1 MRVFVRVLIC
11 LALIGSLL
19 TVVNVVSDD
28 SEATTVQVTF
38 GEGVTVVKIDTS
50 GGSPPYPQYSVSSGS
65 MVEDYYS
72 IRAVPSNAEY
82 GVIYL
87 NGVNMGSSMT
97 PVLVSDYPDGIH
109 FEAIRDDYSITFER
123 NGGSGDLIDPLISL
137 GNGDD
142 FSIPTIPFLIVGKKA
157 DVWNTRADGTGD
169 DINLGDHS
177 FDLDFI
183 RSNYTVTSPN
193 LTLYPKWYFV
203 NYSVSFNAN
212 NGSGQLPDVLNN
224 RTIETGANI
233 PNINLTRT
241 GYHCDRWNTQSDGSG
256 YDINPG
262 LMELNDQSIP
272 LYFSSSTNLI
282 LYPKW
287 IANNYTINYNAS
299 NINGSTPDPI
309 PSFQIGSNIT
319 ISSATFYRNGYDFLG
334 WNTSENGSGA
344 TLDPGDHSVNVTFI
358 ESVFGEGTTANLYPI
373 WSIKTYSISL
383 STEYGTVSGDGWSAD
398 NGTFRKSFNVESD
411 EVTIPS
417 PSTDDRFHSF
427 VCWEDRSGN
436 TVSSISS
443 GSYGDVALTAVWKN
457 VDYALKLNINGVTY
471 DRTFTIDDDMPVP
484 DCEDGFE
491 FVGWFYTDD
500 NGNEVRF
507 ISMSQMYENMSIYA
521 VFEPTS
527 DDPVVTIVIV
537 SSLIVFFAA
546 AMIFAFRK
554 E

>member
-1 MRVFVRVLIC
+1 MRVLVRMMFC

-28 SEATTVQVTF
+28 SDAEIGRYANKINFDPDAVRVWYPNEYIEPLHTVQEGYSFYVYAKTGYENITVDGEPYVANEFGVNITPSMRDNGIVIEASKINYQINYNVSDVSGTTPPSPPTFQIGSNINVSTVTF
-38 GEGVTVVKIDTS
+38 YRYGYDVLGWNTQENGSGMNIDPGNYLVDSDFIEEMFSSSTS
-50 GGSPPYPQYSVSSGS
+50 IELYPRWSLINYSV
-65 MVEDYYS
+65 
-72 IRAVPSNAEY
+72 
-82 GVIYL
+82 
-87 NGVNMGSSMT
+87 
-97 PVLVSDYPDGIH
+97 
-109 FEAIRDDYSITFER
+109 TFDANE
-123 NGGSGDLIDPLISL
+123 GSGQLPDNLTNRTVETGAVIPDISL
-137 GNGDD
+137 TRIGYHC
-142 FSIPTIPFLIVGKKA
+142 S
-157 DVWNTRADGTGD
+157 VWNTRADG
-169 DINLGDHS
+169 
-177 FDLDFI
+177 
-183 RSNYTVTSPN
+183 
-193 LTLYPKWYFV
+193 
-203 NYSVSFNAN
+203 
-212 NGSGQLPDVLNN
+212 SGQ
-224 RTIETGANI
+224 
-233 PNINLTRT
+233 
-241 GYHCDRWNTQSDGSG
+241 
-256 YDINPG
+256 DISPG
-262 LMELNDQSIP
+262 ELELNGLSIP
-272 LYFSSSTNLI
+272 LYYPSSTLMK

-287 IANNYTINYNAS
+287 IANSYSIVYNAS

-309 PSFQIGSNIT
+309 PSFQIGTNIT
-319 ISSATFYRNGYDFLG
+319 ISPATFYRNGYDFLG

-344 TLDPGDHSVNVTFI
+344 ILDPGDHSVNAAFI

-398 NGTFRKSFNVESD
+398 NAIFRKSFNVESD
-411 EVTIPS
+411 EVTISS

-427 VCWEDRSGN
+427 VCWEDQSGN
-436 TVSSISS
+436 TVSSIPN

-527 DDPVVTIVIV
+527 DDPVVTIAIV

-546 AMIFAFRK
+546 VMFFAFRK